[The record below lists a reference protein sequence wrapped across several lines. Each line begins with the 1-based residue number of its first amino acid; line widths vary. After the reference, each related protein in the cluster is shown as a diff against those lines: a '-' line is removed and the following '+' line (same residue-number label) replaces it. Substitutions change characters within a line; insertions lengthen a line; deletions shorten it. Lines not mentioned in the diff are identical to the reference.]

1 MKALLIRLRPPL
13 TALLLALP
21 AIGIAAEGV
30 TVQWYGQSATRL
42 QGPDGRVIVIDPFI
56 SNNPV
61 TPDQHRDLDRLG
73 RVDLIL
79 VTHAHGDH
87 VGDTAELAGMTG
99 APVGVNADF
108 GNTLR
113 TLGVVPGDQLVRFN
127 KSGPIEPI
135 GPGVTITMVRA
146 EHSSDFVHTD
156 DDGAASVHPGG
167 EPVGFIIEFAD
178 GYTVY
183 HMGDTGVFTDL
194 EWIGEYYEPD
204 LALVPIGGHFT
215 MDPAHAAFAMNELL
229 EPDAALPV
237 HYGTFPP
244 LTGTPEQF
252 EAALGDSDVEL
263 IRMEPGERR
272 TFD

>member
-1 MKALLIRLRPPL
+1 MNTLLKRLRPAV
-13 TALLLALP
+13 TGLLLALP
-21 AIGIAAEGV
+21 AIGIAADGV
-30 TVQWYGQSATRL
+30 GIKWYGQSATRL
-42 QGPDGRVIVIDPFI
+42 TAPDGRVIVIDPFI
-56 SNNPV
+56 RDNPV
-61 TPDQHRDLDRLG
+61 TPDRDRDLERIGDI
-73 RVDLIL
+73 DLIL

-87 VGDTAELAGMTG
+87 FGDSVALSEMTG

-108 GNTLR
+108 GS
-113 TLGVVPGDQLVRFN
+113 TLGALGVLPADRLIRFN

-135 GPGVTITMVRA
+135 GDGITITMVHA

-156 DDGAASVHPGG
+156 SDGATSVHPGG
-167 EPVGFIIEFAD
+167 EPVGFIIEFAN

-183 HMGDTGVFTDL
+183 HMGDTGVFSDL

-215 MDPAHAAFAMNELL
+215 MDPAHAAFAMDELL
-229 EPDAALPV
+229 EPEAALPI

-252 EAALGDSDVEL
+252 ATALGDSDVEL
-263 IRMEPGERR
+263 VRMQPGDRR
-272 TFD
+272 QFD